1 MREQQ
6 EVASGQ
12 RSPAPPGPSDG
23 LAVPRPSL
31 RIIDTV
37 ALTVGVV
44 LGAGIFKAP
53 SVVAA
58 QTGSGGEMLLAWL
71 LGGVAS
77 VVGALC
83 YAELACA
90 WPHTGGEY
98 HYLHRALGRGPAF
111 LFAWARLTVIPTGSI
126 ALLAFVFGDYASQ
139 LVPLGPYSSTVY
151 AVAVVVG
158 LTAVNVAGLRQG
170 TRAQNLLTALEVA
183 GVGAIIV
190 AGLLLAP
197 VAAAPAPVVAAAPPS
212 GTAWGLAMVFVL
224 LTYGGWNEVAYLSAE
239 VRGPRRS
246 LAWALLVSLGVV
258 TALYLLVNWAYLRGL
273 GHAGMAGSEAV
284 AADLMQRALGSGG
297 AMAISV
303 LIAISALTS
312 ANATVLTGAR
322 THYAFGRD
330 SVLFNGLGQWH
341 AKANT
346 PTRALLVQGAIT
358 LALVALGTATR
369 QGFQT
374 MVEYTAPV
382 FWLFFLLTGVAL
394 VVLRVREPHVPRPF
408 RVPLYPL
415 TPLVF
420 IGICA
425 YVLYSSLAYTGLGA
439 LAGLAVLGTGAV
451 LLSVEVVRT
460 RRAPQGSQRR
470 ARLTP
475 RLQRP
480 KEAT

>member
-6 EVASGQ
+6 ALPEGQ
-12 RSPAPPGPSDG
+12 RAAASPAPVEGMAAPS
-23 LAVPRPSL
+23 PTL

-37 ALTVGVV
+37 ALTVGIV

-53 SVVAA
+53 SLVAA
-58 QTGSGGEMLLAWL
+58 QTGSGGAMLLAWL

-77 VVGALC
+77 LVGALC
-83 YAELACA
+83 YAELASA
-90 WPHTGGEY
+90 WPHPGGEY
-98 HYLHRALGRGPAF
+98 HYLSRALGRGPAF

-126 ALLAFVFGDYASQ
+126 ALLAFVFGDYATQ
-139 LVPLGPYSSTVY
+139 LVSLGPYSSSVY
-151 AVAVVVG
+151 AAAVVVG
-158 LTAVNVAGLRQG
+158 LTAVNIAGLRQG
-170 TRAQNLLTALEVA
+170 TRTQNLLTALEVL
-183 GVGAIIV
+183 GVGAVIV

-197 VAAAPAPVVAAAPPS
+197 ASASAAPVAAPS
-212 GTAWGLAMVFVL
+212 GTSWGLAMVFVL

-239 VRGPRRS
+239 VRGTRRS
-246 LAWALLVSLGVV
+246 LARALLVSIGVV

-284 AADLMQRALGSGG
+284 AADLMKRALGTGG
-297 AMAISV
+297 AVAISV

-330 SVLFNGLGQWH
+330 SVLFNGLGRWH
-341 AKANT
+341 ARANT
-346 PTRALLVQGAIT
+346 PTRALLAQGAIT
-358 LALVALGTATR
+358 LALVGLGTVTR

-382 FWLFFLLTGVAL
+382 FWLFFLLTGVSL
-394 VVLRVREPHVPRPF
+394 LVLRVREPGAHRPF

-415 TPLVF
+415 TPLLFV
-420 IGICA
+420 GICA
-425 YVLYSSLAYTGLGA
+425 YVLYSSLAYTGPGA

-451 LLSVEVVRT
+451 LLAVEVART
-460 RRAPQGSQRR
+460 RRTPRGSQRR
-470 ARLTP
+470 ARLSP

>member
-6 EVASGQ
+6 AVVDGQPVSEASG
-12 RSPAPPGPSDG
+12 PGGS
-23 LAVPRPSL
+23 LAVPSPSL

-53 SVVAA
+53 SLVAA
-58 QTGSGGEMLLAWL
+58 QTGSGSAMLLAWL

-77 VVGALC
+77 LVGALC
-83 YAELACA
+83 YAELAST
-90 WPHTGGEY
+90 WPHPGGDY
-98 HYLHRALGRGPAF
+98 HYLYRALGRGPAF

-139 LVPLGPYSSTVY
+139 LLSLGPWSSSVY
-151 AVAVVVG
+151 AAGVVVL
-158 LTAVNVAGLRQG
+158 LTAVNIAGLRQG
-170 TRAQNLLTALEVA
+170 TRAQNLLTALEVL
-183 GVGAIIV
+183 GVGAVIV

-197 VAAAPAPVVAAAPPS
+197 APAGAVVPAAAS
-212 GTAWGLAMVFVL
+212 QGTSWGLAMVFVL

-239 VRGPRRS
+239 VRGTRRS
-246 LAWALLVSLGVV
+246 LAWALLVSIGVV
-258 TALYLLVNWAYLRGL
+258 TALYLLVNVAYLRGL

-284 AADLMQRALGSGG
+284 AADLMKRALGTAG
-297 AMAISV
+297 ALGISV

-330 SVLFNGLGQWH
+330 SVLFNGLGRWH

-358 LALVALGTATR
+358 LALVGLGTLTR

-382 FWLFFLLTGVAL
+382 FWLFFLLTGVSL
-394 VVLRVREPHVPRPF
+394 MVLRVREPNVHRPF

-415 TPLVF
+415 TPLLF

-439 LAGLAVLGTGAV
+439 LAGLAVLGTGA
-451 LLSVEVVRT
+451 LLLVVELART
-460 RRAPQGSQRR
+460 PRGGARRAPLAS
-470 ARLTP
+470 

>member
-6 EVASGQ
+6 AVANGQ
-12 RSPAPPGPSDG
+12 RTSEPSASAGG
-23 LAVPRPSL
+23 LAMPSPSL

-53 SVVAA
+53 SLVAA
-58 QTGSGGEMLLAWL
+58 QTASGGAMLLAWL

-77 VVGALC
+77 LVGALC
-83 YAELACA
+83 YAELAST
-90 WPHTGGEY
+90 WPHPGGDY
-98 HYLHRALGRGPAF
+98 HYLYRALGRGPAF

-139 LVPLGPYSSTVY
+139 LLSLGPYSSSVY
-151 AVAVVVG
+151 AVAMVVL
-158 LTAVNVAGLRQG
+158 LTAVNIAGLRQG
-170 TRAQNLLTALEVA
+170 TRAQNLLTALEVL
-183 GVGAIIV
+183 GVGAVIV
-190 AGLLLAP
+190 AGLLLSPAPSGGAP
-197 VAAAPAPVVAAAPPS
+197 VAAPPE

-239 VRGPRRS
+239 VRGSRRS
-246 LAWALLVSLGVV
+246 LARALLVSIGVV
-258 TALYLLVNWAYLRGL
+258 TVLYLLVNVAYLRGL

-284 AADLMQRALGSGG
+284 AADLMQRALGTGG
-297 AMAISV
+297 ALGISV

-330 SVLFNGLGQWH
+330 SALFNGLGRWH
-341 AKANT
+341 ARANT

-358 LALVALGTATR
+358 LALVGLGTLTR

-382 FWLFFLLTGVAL
+382 FWLFFLLTGVSL
-394 VVLRVREPHVPRPF
+394 MVLRVREPDVPRPF

-415 TPLVF
+415 TPLLF

-425 YVLYSSLAYTGLGA
+425 YVFYSSLAYTGLGA

-451 LLSVEVVRT
+451 LLVVELART
-460 RRAPQGSQRR
+460 RRGGSRR
-470 ARLTP
+470 APLSP
-475 RLQRP
+475 GLQRT

>member
-6 EVASGQ
+6 VVASGQ
-12 RSPAPPGPSDG
+12 RAAEAPAPLGGPAAPS
-23 LAVPRPSL
+23 PSL

-37 ALTVGVV
+37 ALTVGIV

-53 SVVAA
+53 SLVAA
-58 QTGSGGEMLLAWL
+58 QTSSGGAMLLAWL

-77 VVGALC
+77 LVGALC
-83 YAELACA
+83 YAELASA
-90 WPHTGGEY
+90 WPHPGGEY

-139 LVPLGPYSSTVY
+139 LVPLGPYSTSVY
-151 AVAVVVG
+151 AAAVVVG
-158 LTAVNVAGLRQG
+158 LTAVNIAGLRQG
-170 TRAQNLLTALEVA
+170 TRTQNLLTALEVL
-183 GVGAIIV
+183 GVGAVIV

-197 VAAAPAPVVAAAPPS
+197 APSVPAPVAAASSNAS
-212 GTAWGLAMVFVL
+212 WGLAMVFVL

-239 VRGPRRS
+239 VKGTRRS
-246 LAWALLVSLGVV
+246 LAWALLVSIGVV
-258 TALYLLVNWAYLRGL
+258 TALYLLVNLAYLRGL

-284 AADLMQRALGSGG
+284 AADLMKRALGTGG
-297 AMAISV
+297 AVAISV

-322 THYAFGRD
+322 THYAFGCD
-330 SVLFNGLGQWH
+330 SVLFNGLGRWH
-341 AKANT
+341 ARANT

-358 LALVALGTATR
+358 LALVGLGTVTR

-382 FWLFFLLTGVAL
+382 FWLFFLLTGVSL
-394 VVLRVREPHVPRPF
+394 LVLRVREPGVHRPF

-415 TPLVF
+415 TPLLF
-420 IGICA
+420 IGLCA
-425 YVLYSSLAYTGLGA
+425 YVLYSSLAYTGPGA

-451 LLSVEVVRT
+451 LLAVELART
-460 RRAPQGSQRR
+460 RRTPRGSQR
-470 ARLTP
+470 LSP
-475 RLQRP
+475 RLQRT

>member
-6 EVASGQ
+6 AVANGQ
-12 RSPAPPGPSDG
+12 QTPESLAPPGG
-23 LAVPRPSL
+23 MAVPRPSL

-37 ALTVGVV
+37 ALTVGIV

-53 SVVAA
+53 SLVAA
-58 QTGSGGEMLLAWL
+58 QSASGGEMLFAWL

-77 VVGALC
+77 LVGALC
-83 YAELACA
+83 YAELAST
-90 WPHTGGEY
+90 WPNAGGEY
-98 HYLHRALGRGPAF
+98 HYLYRALGRGPAF

-139 LVPLGPYSSTVY
+139 LVPLGAYSSSVY
-151 AVAVVVG
+151 AAAVVVV
-158 LTAVNVAGLRQG
+158 LTAVNIAGLRQG
-170 TRAQNLLTALEVA
+170 TRAQNLLTALEVL

-190 AGLLLAP
+190 AGLWM
-197 VAAAPAPVVAAAPPS
+197 APAPAAPVTAATPP

-239 VRGPRRS
+239 VRGTRRS
-246 LAWALLVSLGVV
+246 LAWALLVSIGVV
-258 TALYLLVNWAYLRGL
+258 TGLYLLVNWAYLRGL

-297 AMAISV
+297 ALAISV

-330 SVLFNGLGQWH
+330 SVLFNGLGKWH
-341 AKANT
+341 ARANT

-358 LALVALGTATR
+358 LALVGLGTATR

-394 VVLRVREPHVPRPF
+394 LVLRVREPQVHRPF

-415 TPLVF
+415 TPLLFV
-420 IGICA
+420 GICA

-451 LLSVEVVRT
+451 LLAVEVVRT

-470 ARLTP
+470 ARLSP

>member
-1 MREQQ
+1 ME
-6 EVASGQ
+6 
-12 RSPAPPGPSDG
+12 G
-23 LAVPRPSL
+23 LGVPRPSL

-53 SVVAA
+53 SLVAA
-58 QTGSGGEMLLAWL
+58 QTGSGTDMLLAWL
-71 LGGVAS
+71 LGGAAS
-77 VVGALC
+77 LVGALC
-83 YAELACA
+83 YAELASA
-90 WPHTGGEY
+90 WPHPGGDY
-98 HYLHRALGRGPAF
+98 HYLYRALGRGPAF

-139 LVPLGPYSSTVY
+139 LLPLGPWSSSVY
-151 AVAVVVG
+151 AAAVVVG
-158 LTAVNVAGLRQG
+158 LTAVNIAGLKQG

-190 AGLLLAP
+190 AGLLMAPAPAGAAP
-197 VAAAPAPVVAAAPPS
+197 VATAAPS

-239 VRGPRRS
+239 VRGSRRS
-246 LAWALLVSLGVV
+246 LAWALMVSLGVV

-284 AADLMQRALGSGG
+284 AADLMKRALGNGG
-297 AMAISV
+297 ALAISV

-322 THYAFGRD
+322 THYAFGKD
-330 SVLFNGLGQWH
+330 SVLFNGLGRWH
-341 AKANT
+341 ARANT
-346 PTRALLVQGAIT
+346 PTRALLVQGIIT
-358 LALVALGTATR
+358 LALVLLGTATR

-394 VVLRVREPHVPRPF
+394 VVLRVREPHAPRPF

-415 TPLVF
+415 TPLLF
-420 IGICA
+420 IGTCA

-451 LLSVEVVRT
+451 LLAVEVVRT

>member
-1 MREQQ
+1 VGGR
-6 EVASGQ
+6 
-12 RSPAPPGPSDG
+12 
-23 LAVPRPSL
+23 AVPSPSL

-37 ALTVGVV
+37 ALTVGIV

-53 SVVAA
+53 SLVAA
-58 QTGSGGEMLLAWL
+58 QTASGGAMLMAWL
-71 LGGVAS
+71 LGGIAS
-77 VVGALC
+77 LVGALC
-83 YAELACA
+83 YAELASA
-90 WPHTGGEY
+90 WPHAGGEY
-98 HYLHRALGRGPAF
+98 HYLSRALGRGPAF

-139 LVPLGPYSSTVY
+139 LVPLGPYSSSVY
-151 AVAVVVG
+151 AAAVVVG
-158 LTAVNVAGLRQG
+158 LTAVNIAGLRQG
-170 TRAQNLLTALEVA
+170 TRTQNLLTALEVL
-183 GVGAIIV
+183 GVGVIIV

-197 VAAAPAPVVAAAPPS
+197 APASAAPVAAAPS

-239 VRGPRRS
+239 VRGTRRT
-246 LAWALLVSLGVV
+246 LAWALLVSIGVV

-284 AADLMQRALGSGG
+284 AADLMKRSLGTGG
-297 AMAISV
+297 AVAISV

-322 THYAFGRD
+322 THYAFGCD
-330 SVLFNGLGQWH
+330 SVLFNGLGKWH
-341 AKANT
+341 ARSNT
-346 PTRALLVQGAIT
+346 PTRALLAQGAIT
-358 LALVALGTATR
+358 LALVGLGTVTR

-382 FWLFFLLTGVAL
+382 FWLFFLLTGVSL
-394 VVLRVREPHVPRPF
+394 LVLRVREPGTPRPF

-415 TPLVF
+415 TPLLF

-425 YVLYSSLAYTGLGA
+425 YVLYSSLAYTGPGA

-451 LLSVEVVRT
+451 LLAVEVART
-460 RRAPQGSQRR
+460 RRTPRGSRRR
-470 ARLTP
+470 ARLSP

>member
-1 MREQQ
+1 MQEQQ
-6 EVASGQ
+6 AVASSERASGI
-12 RSPAPPGPSDG
+12 P
-23 LAVPRPSL
+23 VPRGGPAAPSPSL

-37 ALTVGVV
+37 ALTVGIV

-53 SVVAA
+53 SLVAA
-58 QTGSGGEMLLAWL
+58 QTGSGGAMLLAWV
-71 LGGVAS
+71 LGGFAS
-77 VVGALC
+77 LVGALC
-83 YAELACA
+83 YAELAST
-90 WPHTGGEY
+90 WPHAGGEY

-139 LVPLGPYSSTVY
+139 LAPLGPYSSSIY
-151 AVAVVVG
+151 AAAVVVG
-158 LTAVNVAGLRQG
+158 LTAVNIAGLKQG
-170 TRAQNLLTALEVA
+170 TRTQNLLTALEVL
-183 GVGAIIV
+183 GVGAVVI
-190 AGLLLAP
+190 AGLMLAP
-197 VAAAPAPVVAAAPPS
+197 ASTAAAPAAASAS
-212 GTAWGLAMVFVL
+212 ASTSWGLAMVFVL

-239 VRGPRRS
+239 VRGTRRS
-246 LAWALLVSLGVV
+246 LAWALLVSIGVV
-258 TALYLLVNWAYLRGL
+258 TALYLLVNVAYLRGL

-284 AADLMQRALGSGG
+284 AADLMKRALGTGG
-297 AMAISV
+297 ALGISV

-330 SVLFNGLGQWH
+330 SVLFNGLGHWH
-341 AKANT
+341 ARANT

-358 LALVALGTATR
+358 LALVLLGSVTR

-394 VVLRVREPHVPRPF
+394 MVLRVREPNTPRPF

-415 TPLVF
+415 TPLLF
-420 IGICA
+420 IALCA
-425 YVLYSSLAYTGLGA
+425 YVLYSSIAYTGPGA

-451 LLSVEVVRT
+451 LLAVEVART
-460 RRAPQGSQRR
+460 RRTPRGSQRR
-470 ARLTP
+470 ARLSP
-475 RLQRP
+475 RLHET